1 MAGSGTLAIEHA
13 LAARGIAP
21 GLRRRFGFERWP
33 ALPPEA
39 LADWGR
45 MRAEAEEAAV
55 DAPRAPLPPIV
66 CADIAADAARA
77 PRARTPPAAGVDDAL
92 TFERA
97 DVATL
102 ERALAGRHACAPT
115 RPTASA

>member
-33 ALPPEA
+33 ALAPDA
-39 LADWGR
+39 ARRVDR
-45 MRAEAEEAAV
+45 MRAEAEADAIAAQ
-55 DAPRAPLPPIV
+55 RAPLPPIV
-66 CADIAADAARA
+66 CADIDPGALSAAAR
-77 PRARTPPAAGVDDAL
+77 RTPSAASVDDAI

-97 DVATL
+97 DVARSS
-102 ERALAGRHACAPT
+102 RAGPPRRWPPT
-115 RPTASA
+115 PPTASG